1 MLSTEPTAPMLAV
14 GGRVWCRSGDRDTRS
29 PRRADASRKASKAR
43 ARKRAESPV
52 RRAATVVTSDVA
64 ETRADASTDD
74 AFSLGCPH
82 FDTCSG
88 CSTSTNLDDFPE
100 LRRAREYFARSH
112 DAAFDCATG
121 DVRGWRTR
129 ARLAARM
136 VPDEDAAG
144 GEKLALGLFARGSH
158 DLVEIPGCVVQHPRL
173 NDAAALIAS
182 ACERA
187 GIRAY
192 DETTGEGELR
202 YVQLTAVGA
211 DGRADLDTDAVVQV
225 ALVWNSP
232 APTTAAGPMT
242 APRAIALALKLWNS
256 NSADG
261 PGDIEPPN
269 GVRVHSVW
277 IDWNDAP
284 GNKITGPHWTHLKGE
299 RFVWARHGAAD
310 VCFTPG
316 SFVQANSRA
325 FDAALERIRSFV
337 FRGAAVSELYA
348 GAGPIGLSIAATMG
362 EDGDDEGS
370 VRCVEIVGA
379 AAETFERSKSKLPEG
394 VGRRVS
400 MAISRAEDAC
410 RDAVRDADVV
420 IVDPP
425 RMGLDPRT
433 LTALTGGEAPAAEA
447 GGTAAATAMADGQPE
462 AAVVTEKKPMTRAA
476 KRRARK
482 KKRAKAAN
490 APVADAKAPEEPKPS
505 QPTVKFPAPPS
516 RLSRLIYL
524 SCGFAA
530 FQRDCDALVKS
541 GEWRLTHAEGFN
553 FFPGSDHVET
563 LAVFDRE
570 ETGAAFWEG

>member
-1 MLSTEPTAPMLAV
+1 M
-14 GGRVWCRSGDRDTRS
+14 
-29 PRRADASRKASKAR
+29 
-43 ARKRAESPV
+43 
-52 RRAATVVTSDVA
+52 TSDVA
-64 ETRADASTDD
+64 ETRAEASTDD

-182 ACERA
+182 ACARA

-211 DGRADLDTDAVVQV
+211 DGRADLDPDAAVQV

-277 IDWNDAP
+277 INWNDAP

-299 RFVWARHGAAD
+299 RFVWARYGAAD

-316 SFVQANSRA
+316 SFAQANASA
-325 FDAALERIRSFV
+325 FDAALARIRSFV

-362 EDGDDEGS
+362 EEDDDEGS

-394 VGRRVS
+394 VRRRVS

-447 GGTAAATAMADGQPE
+447 GGTAAAMAMADGQPE

>member
-1 MLSTEPTAPMLAV
+1 
-14 GGRVWCRSGDRDTRS
+14 
-29 PRRADASRKASKAR
+29 
-43 ARKRAESPV
+43 
-52 RRAATVVTSDVA
+52 
-64 ETRADASTDD
+64 
-74 AFSLGCPH
+74 
-82 FDTCSG
+82 
-88 CSTSTNLDDFPE
+88 
-100 LRRAREYFARSH
+100 
-112 DAAFDCATG
+112 
-121 DVRGWRTR
+121 
-129 ARLAARM
+129 
-136 VPDEDAAG
+136 
-144 GEKLALGLFARGSH
+144 
-158 DLVEIPGCVVQHPRL
+158 
-173 NDAAALIAS
+173 
-182 ACERA
+182 
-187 GIRAY
+187 
-192 DETTGEGELR
+192 
-202 YVQLTAVGA
+202 
-211 DGRADLDTDAVVQV
+211 
-225 ALVWNSP
+225 
-232 APTTAAGPMT
+232 
-242 APRAIALALKLWNS
+242 
-256 NSADG
+256 
-261 PGDIEPPN
+261 
-269 GVRVHSVW
+269 
-277 IDWNDAP
+277 
-284 GNKITGPHWTHLKGE
+284 
-299 RFVWARHGAAD
+299 
-310 VCFTPG
+310 
-316 SFVQANSRA
+316 
-325 FDAALERIRSFV
+325 
-337 FRGAAVSELYA
+337 
-348 GAGPIGLSIAATMG
+348 
-362 EDGDDEGS
+362 
-370 VRCVEIVGA
+370 
-379 AAETFERSKSKLPEG
+379 
-394 VGRRVS
+394 